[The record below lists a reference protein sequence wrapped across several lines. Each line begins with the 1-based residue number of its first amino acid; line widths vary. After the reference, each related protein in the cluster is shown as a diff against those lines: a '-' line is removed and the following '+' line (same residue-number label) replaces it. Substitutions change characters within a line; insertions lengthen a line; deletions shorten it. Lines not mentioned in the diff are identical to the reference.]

1 MNLHGNKGKPM
12 FNILT
17 YNNISPAGLTKLP
30 SERYKI
36 SSQID
41 NPDAILV
48 RSYNL
53 HGQPIPES
61 LKAIGRAGAGVNN
74 IPVEEYSKRGIPV
87 FYAPG
92 ANSNAVAELTIGGML
107 LASRNIAA
115 ALDFV
120 SSLEGDEETINDL
133 IERQKKH
140 FVGFELSGKTLG
152 VLGLGAIGVKVANA
166 AVALGLKVIGFDPFM
181 SLENAWQLSSSA
193 VPAASID
200 DLIARADLISL
211 HVPLND
217 HTKNLLNK
225 THIDR
230 IKKEST
236 LLNFSRAGV
245 VDENAVLAALD
256 SGNLHAYVCDF
267 PMPALLNHS
276 RTILLPHLGASTAEA
291 EQNCSVMVA
300 DQVREF
306 LENGSIR
313 HAVNFPEIV
322 APPRAEG
329 VVRLG
334 IANKNIPN
342 ILGQITSALGEAG
355 LNILDLLNKSRGDFA
370 YTLINIDANPSLG
383 TMERIRAIDGVLST
397 RVI

>member
-1 MNLHGNKGKPM
+1 MNLNKNKDKRM

-17 YNNISPAGLTKLP
+17 YNNISSAGLTKLP
-30 SERYKI
+30 GERYNI

-41 NPDAILV
+41 NPDAILL

-53 HGQPIPES
+53 HSQAIPES

-74 IPVEEYSKRGIPV
+74 IPVEEYTKRGIPV

-133 IERQKKH
+133 IERNKKH

-152 VLGLGAIGVKVANA
+152 VLGLGAVGVKVANA
-166 AVALGLKVIGFDPFM
+166 AVALGLNVIGFDPFI

-193 VPAASID
+193 VPATSID
-200 DLIARADLISL
+200 DLVSRADLISL

-217 HTKNLLNK
+217 QTKDLISK
-225 THIDR
+225 THIGR
-230 IKKEST
+230 IKKGST
-236 LLNFSRAGV
+236 LLNFSRAAV

-291 EQNCSVMVA
+291 EDNCSVMVA
-300 DQVREF
+300 EQVREF

-313 HAVNFPEIV
+313 HSVNFPEVV
-322 APPRAEG
+322 APLSSEG
-329 VVRLG
+329 VRLG

-355 LNILDLLNKSRGDFA
+355 LNILDMLNKSRGDFA
-370 YTLINIDANPSLG
+370 YTLINIDADVPLG
-383 TMERIRAIDGVLST
+383 TLDRIRSIDGVLST

>member
-1 MNLHGNKGKPM
+1 M

-17 YNNISPAGLTKLP
+17 YNNISSAGLTKLP

-41 NPDAILV
+41 NPDAILL
-48 RSYNL
+48 RSFNL
-53 HGQPIPES
+53 HSQAIPES

-74 IPVEEYSKRGIPV
+74 IPVEEYTKRGIPV

-107 LASRNIAA
+107 LASRNIAT

-120 SSLEGDEETINDL
+120 SCLDGDEETINDL
-133 IERQKKH
+133 IERNKKH

-166 AVALGLKVIGFDPFM
+166 AVALGLNVIGFDPFI

-193 VPAASID
+193 IPATSID
-200 DLIARADLISL
+200 DLVSRADLISL

-217 HTKNLLNK
+217 QTKNLINK
-225 THIDR
+225 TLIDR
-230 IKKEST
+230 IKKGST
-236 LLNFSRAGV
+236 LLNFSRNGV

-267 PMPALLNHS
+267 PIPALLNHS

-291 EQNCSVMVA
+291 EDNCSVMVA
-300 DQVREF
+300 EQVREF

-313 HAVNFPEIV
+313 HAVNFPEVV
-322 APPRAEG
+322 APPSREG
-329 VVRLG
+329 VRIG

-342 ILGQITSALGEAG
+342 ILGQITSALGADG
-355 LNILDLLNKSRGDFA
+355 LNILDMLNKSRGDVA
-370 YTLINIDANPSLG
+370 YTLININSEVPLG
-383 TMERIRAIDGVLST
+383 TLERIRSIDGVLST

>member
-1 MNLHGNKGKPM
+1 M

-17 YNNISPAGLTKLP
+17 YNNISPDGLTKLP

-53 HGQPIPES
+53 HSQPIPES

-120 SSLEGDEETINDL
+120 SSLQGDEETINDL
-133 IERQKKH
+133 IEKHKKH

-166 AVALGLKVIGFDPFM
+166 AVALGLNVIGFDPFI

-193 VPAASID
+193 LPAASID

-217 HTKNLLNK
+217 HTKNLINK

-230 IKKEST
+230 IKKGST
-236 LLNFSRAGV
+236 LLNFSRTGV
-245 VDENAVLAALD
+245 VDENTVLAALD
-256 SGNLHAYVCDF
+256 SGKLHAYVCDF

-276 RTILLPHLGASTAEA
+276 RTILLPHIGASTAEA
-291 EQNCSVMVA
+291 EQNCSLMVA

-313 HAVNFPEIV
+313 HAVNFPEVV
-322 APPRAEG
+322 APPCAEG
-329 VVRLG
+329 IVRLG

-342 ILGQITSALGEAG
+342 ILGQITSTLGEAG

-370 YTLINIDANPSLG
+370 YTLTNIDANVPLG